1 MIKYAIRRVILAI
14 PVLFGISL
22 VTFAIL
28 HLAPGGPTQKFEQN
42 PKITQAQIAAFEARW
57 GLDQPIPIQYMYW
70 LGIMGPDKPPIIN
83 ALPAF
88 LGGGDNGMLHGD
100 FGFSIT
106 TGEPVATVIG
116 QRLPATVI
124 LAGLAYFIWIVLA
137 FLLGVYAAVHRYSV
151 FDTIFTV
158 GTYVG
163 YALPTFILGLLLIF
177 AFTQEPLKL
186 FPVGGMWDTRSI
198 PPFGTSDWWAM
209 LGAQPL
215 KVLADLGGHLVLP
228 VITLIVV
235 SVAGDSRFI
244 RASMLDAL
252 DQDYVKTA
260 KAKGVA
266 PRGVVY
272 RHALR
277 NALLPAITNIG
288 LEIPLLF
295 SGAIV
300 TETIFSWPGMGRLS
314 IESTN
319 AFDYPVLMGILVITA
334 IITVGANILADIA
347 YAIVDPRVKYD

>member
-1 MIKYAIRRVILAI
+1 VIKYAIRRVILAI

-22 VTFAIL
+22 VTFMIL
-28 HLAPGGPTQKFEQN
+28 HLAPGGPAQRFEQN
-42 PKITQAQIAAFEARW
+42 AKVTQAQIVAFEARW
-57 GLDQPIPIQYMYW
+57 GLNQPIPIQYFYW
-70 LGIMGPDKPPIIN
+70 LGLMGPDKPPLLN
-83 ALPAF
+83 ALPAA
-88 LGGGDNGMLHGD
+88 LGGGDNGIIHGD
-100 FGFSIT
+100 LGYSIQ

-116 QRLPATVI
+116 QRLPATII
-124 LAGLAYFIWIVLA
+124 LAGTAYILWIALA

-151 FDTIFTV
+151 FDTVFTI

-177 AFTQEPLKL
+177 FFTQQPFKF
-186 FPVGGMWDTRSI
+186 FPVGGMWDTRTV
-198 PPFGTSDWWAM
+198 PPFGTSDWWTL
-209 LGAQPL
+209 LGTQPI
-215 KVLADLGGHLVLP
+215 KVLSDLAGHLVLP
-228 VITLIVV
+228 VITLMVV

-252 DQDYVKTA
+252 DQDFVKTA

-266 PRGVVY
+266 PRGVIY

-295 SGAIV
+295 TGAIV

-314 IESTN
+314 IEATDQ
-319 AFDYPVLMGILVITA
+319 FDYPVLMGILVITA
-334 IITVGANILADIA
+334 IIVVGANVLADIA
-347 YAIVDPRVKYD
+347 YAVVDPRVKYD

>member
-1 MIKYAIRRVILAI
+1 MSPWPPSSASACRR
-14 PVLFGISL
+14 
-22 VTFAIL
+22 
-28 HLAPGGPTQKFEQN
+28 
-42 PKITQAQIAAFEARW
+42 RC
-57 GLDQPIPIQYMYW
+57 
-70 LGIMGPDKPPIIN
+70 
-83 ALPAF
+83 
-88 LGGGDNGMLHGD
+88 
-100 FGFSIT
+100 
-106 TGEPVATVIG
+106 
-116 QRLPATVI
+116 I
-124 LAGLAYFIWIVLA
+124 LAGTALLIQLTLA
-137 FLLGVYAAVHRYSV
+137 FLLGVYAAVRKYSL

-158 GTYVG
+158 VTYVG
-163 YALPTFILGLLLIF
+163 FALPTFILGLLLIF

-186 FPVGGMWDTRSI
+186 FPVGGMWDTRTI
-198 PPFGTSDWWAM
+198 PPFGTSDWWTM

-228 VITLIVV
+228 VITLVTV

-277 NALLPAITNIG
+277 NALLPVITNIG

-295 SGAIV
+295 TGAIV

-319 AFDYPVLMGILVITA
+319 AFDYPVLMGILGHHRDHHGGRQHPGRHRLRGGRPPRPLRLKPDATPRPVRSERARPIPPDPLAIT
-334 IITVGANILADIA
+334 LAA
-347 YAIVDPRVKYD
+347 SRAGRPRTSGG